1 MLSLGSDRAHQ
12 LSDNGMLLPAALS
25 WFRSNFLDGLLA
37 DIIDRIPSDS
47 KYTLLYV
54 TSPREFPESD
64 SVVYQPSDEF
74 DQDGMH
80 MDLKRD
86 YSSSSSSSSSSES
99 DRRQS
104 LFDEYQYFTP
114 GSYTY

>member
-12 LSDNGMLLPAALS
+12 LSDNGMLLPVGGLR
-25 WFRSNFLDGLLA
+25 FRSNFIDGLLA
-37 DIIDRIPSDS
+37 DIIDRLPSDS

-64 SVVYQPSDEF
+64 SVVYEPSDEF
-74 DQDGMH
+74 NQEGMH

-86 YSSSSSSSSSSES
+86 YSSFSSSSSSSES

-114 GSYTY
+114 GSYRY